1 MILTKF
7 DRKRQFGKETT
18 VLKTNDVEKP
28 TKKEKYVSPEI
39 DIFIFRQQDI
49 ITTSIMLPDD
59 ENDEISDKYFSG
71 KIYFDN

>member
-1 MILTKF
+1 MKYI
-7 DRKRQFGKETT
+7 
-18 VLKTNDVEKP
+18 EKP

-71 KIYFDN
+71 KIYFDD

>member
-39 DIFIFRQQDI
+39 DIFIFEQQDI
-49 ITTSIMLPDD
+49 ITTSTL
-59 ENDEISDKYFSG
+59 ISDNENEETSNKSFSG